1 MKNGPALALLGLG
14 NMSGAILAGMLA
26 AGTDPESVCA
36 TGHSAANAREREGR
50 FGVTVTA
57 TETNPE
63 ANRNAAAGADV
74 VVLGVKPKD
83 ILALCREISGA
94 LRPGTVVV
102 SVAAGIPLQAMEAN
116 LPAEQP
122 VVRTMPN
129 TPLTVGMGVVGMAGG
144 AATTEEHL
152 EQAAALFAGSG
163 TVHRVGESQL
173 DAVAAVSGS
182 GPAYAFLLAELM
194 AAGGAEMGL
203 DEDLARELARATVA
217 GAGRMLAE
225 PDVDPAQLR
234 RAVTS
239 PKGTTE
245 AAVNSFLDADLA
257 GVIARGMQASAARGR
272 AISEEFGGA

>member
-1 MKNGPALALLGLG
+1 MRTDRTTALLGLG

-26 AGTDPESVCA
+26 AGTDPGSVRA
-36 TGHSAANAREREGR
+36 TGRSATTARQREERFR
-50 FGVTVTA
+50 VTVTA
-57 TETNPE
+57 TEADPE

-83 ILALCREISGA
+83 ILSLCREIAGA

-102 SVAAGIPLQAMEAN
+102 SVAAGIPLAAMERH
-116 LPAEQP
+116 LPAGQP

-144 AATTEEHL
+144 AAATEEHL
-152 EQAAALFAGSG
+152 AAATALFAGSG
-163 TVHRVGESQL
+163 TVHRVAEDQI

-194 AAGGAEMGL
+194 AAGGAQMGL
-203 DEDLARELARATVA
+203 DEDLAAELARNTVA

-225 PDVDPAQLR
+225 PGVDPAALR

-239 PKGTTE
+239 PNGTTE
-245 AAVNSFLDADLA
+245 AAVESFLAADLA
-257 GVIARGMQASAARGR
+257 GIIARGMQASAARGR
-272 AISEEFGGA
+272 AISEEFGNS

>member
-1 MKNGPALALLGLG
+1 MKRTPAVAMLGLG

-26 AGTDPESVCA
+26 AGTDPGSVCA
-36 TGHSAANAREREGR
+36 TGHSAANARAREDR
-50 FGVTVTA
+50 YGVTVTA

-74 VVLGVKPKD
+74 VVLGVKPKN
-83 ILALCREISGA
+83 ILTLCREIAGA

-102 SVAAGIPLQAMEAN
+102 SVAAGIPLAAMEAH

-129 TPLTVGMGVVGMAGG
+129 TPLTVGMGAVGVAGG
-144 AATTEEHL
+144 AAATEEHL
-152 EQAAALFAGSG
+152 AQAAALFAGSG
-163 TVHRVGESQL
+163 TVHRVPEEQI

-194 AAGGAEMGL
+194 AAGGVELGL
-203 DEDLARELARATVA
+203 DEDLAKDLARATVA
-217 GAGRMLAE
+217 GAGKMLAE

-239 PKGTTE
+239 PNGTTE
-245 AAVNSFLDADLA
+245 AAVDSFLDADLA
-257 GVIARGMQASAARGR
+257 GIIARGMQASADRGR
-272 AISEEFGGA
+272 AISEEFGGS

>member
-1 MKNGPALALLGLG
+1 MKNAPALALLGLG

-26 AGTDPESVCA
+26 AGTDRGSVCA
-36 TGHSAANAREREGR
+36 TGHSAANARQREDR
-50 FGVTVTA
+50 YGVTVTA

-83 ILALCREISGA
+83 ILTLCREIAGA

-102 SVAAGIPLQAMEAN
+102 SVAAGIPLAAMEAN

-129 TPLTVGMGVVGMAGG
+129 TPLTVGMGAVGMAGG
-144 AATTEEHL
+144 AAATQEHL
-152 EQAAALFAGSG
+152 DQAAALFAGSG
-163 TVHRVGESQL
+163 TVHRVAEEQI

-194 AAGGAEMGL
+194 AAGGVEMGL
-203 DEDLARELARATVA
+203 DEDLAKDLARATVA

-239 PKGTTE
+239 PNGTTE
-245 AAVNSFLDADLA
+245 AAVDSFLDADLA
-257 GVIARGMQASAARGR
+257 GIIARGMQASADRGR
-272 AISEEFGGA
+272 AISEEFGGS